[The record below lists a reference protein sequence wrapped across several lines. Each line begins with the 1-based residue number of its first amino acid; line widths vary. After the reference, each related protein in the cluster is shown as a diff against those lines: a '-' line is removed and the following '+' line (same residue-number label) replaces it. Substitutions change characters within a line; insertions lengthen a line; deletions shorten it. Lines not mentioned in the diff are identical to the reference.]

1 MAHKAVLDAIRA
13 TGAYQELLADLR
25 DGVKLPGL
33 GLPRSA
39 RLPVLAALQH
49 DLAAP
54 VLLLTHRADRA
65 LTQLDE
71 LGFWAPDALR
81 QHFPE
86 PNPLFYESANWGAV
100 VRRERMQV
108 LTGLAAYHLPSLP
121 KPERMPILV
130 APVRA
135 VMTRTLPRR
144 DFLINARMLK
154 LGTVIPLD
162 QLVRRWVE
170 IGYQPCD
177 IVVEPGQ
184 FSRRGGILDIWPPAS
199 AFPVRLEFF
208 GDEIDTLRSFN
219 PATQRTI
226 ENLKSILVSPA
237 REYLPGKANGMS
249 WLEEGRELN
258 EFDLPRLHPASASLM
273 DYLPRNTLILVDD
286 LEAMADT
293 ANEIEEQ
300 AVRFRTESIHEGTLA
315 EDFPVPY
322 LSWSEMED
330 SLDSAGWLELGRST
344 AGDHTSALSSIFT
357 PGSRFG
363 GRLKPLMDAVGDY
376 CRAGEQVVV
385 VSRQSPRLKELWRD
399 REGFLALKC
408 TPAFVEGM
416 LTDGWTLVITRC
428 GHHAFVHGQR
438 NLWLGQA
445 QTAYETG

>member
-1 MAHKAVLDAIRA
+1 M
-13 TGAYQELLADLR
+13 
-25 DGVKLPGL
+25 
-33 GLPRSA
+33 
-39 RLPVLAALQH
+39 
-49 DLAAP
+49 
-54 VLLLTHRADRA
+54 
-65 LTQLDE
+65 TQLDE

-357 PGSRFG
+357 PGRPLWRTFEASYGCCRRLLPCRGTG
-363 GRLKPLMDAVGDY
+363 GRRLAAVTASERTVARPRRLSGIKMHPCFCGRDAN
-376 CRAGEQVVV
+376 
-385 VSRQSPRLKELWRD
+385 
-399 REGFLALKC
+399 
-408 TPAFVEGM
+408 
-416 LTDGWTLVITRC
+416 GWLDVVITRC
-428 GHHAFVHGQR
+428 GYHAFVHGQR
-438 NLWLGQA
+438 DLWLGQA